1 MRDILLFLQFWDPQ
15 LLSIC
20 WILSMWNINRKPSK
34 GKMPSKSWCL
44 LNFGIYQCTSDTMA
58 LLRNWQNV
66 HGQRNTQMDQD
77 LADLNVV
84 FAVSSVYNYASP
96 MILLTSSQSI
106 WLRVLPVLSDIFPTA
121 SSTSASNKT
130 QQQRI

>member
-1 MRDILLFLQFWDPQ
+1 
-15 LLSIC
+15 
-20 WILSMWNINRKPSK
+20 
-34 GKMPSKSWCL
+34 
-44 LNFGIYQCTSDTMA
+44 
-58 LLRNWQNV
+58 
-66 HGQRNTQMDQD
+66 MDQD